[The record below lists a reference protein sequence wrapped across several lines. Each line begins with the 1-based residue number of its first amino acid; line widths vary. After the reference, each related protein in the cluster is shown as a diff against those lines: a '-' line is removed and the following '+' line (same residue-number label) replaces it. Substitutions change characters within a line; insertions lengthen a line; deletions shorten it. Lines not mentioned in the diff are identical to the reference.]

1 MNFFSITILALLSTQ
16 VQAMPVGS
24 FNALKIHTENFK
36 KLDPNY
42 DFDGIIKLS
51 NCSGSIIRFSGM
63 PESSK
68 AIAMTN
74 GHCLNSLGGMIKP
87 GQVVTEKAVARTMKV
102 YAKSQKLININA
114 TKVLYATMTN
124 TDVTLYEL
132 KETYKD
138 LSDKGVD
145 SFDFDGNHPAL
156 GTSIDVVSGYWD
168 RGYRCNID
176 AFIFELREADWT
188 MKDSIR
194 YSETGCDTIGGTSG
208 SPIIQTGTR
217 TVIGINNTGNENGEK
232 CTMDNPCEVD
242 EQGNIVVKPHASYGQ
257 QTYRISTC
265 LTPDFRIDLT
275 LPNCELYKQK
285 INSLNII

>member
-1 MNFFSITILALLSTQ
+1 MKLISLAFLTILSTQ
-16 VQAMPVGS
+16 VHAMPVGS
-24 FNALKIHTENFK
+24 FDALKVVSKNLNA
-36 KLDPNY
+36 LDPNY
-42 DFDGIIKLS
+42 DFNGIVKLS

-74 GHCLNSLGGMIKP
+74 GHCLSSGMPNP
-87 GQVVTEKAVARTMKV
+87 GEVVIGKTVSRSMKV
-102 YAKSQKLININA
+102 YSKSQKLVGITA
-114 TKVLYATMTN
+114 TKVLYSTMTN

-138 LSDKGVD
+138 LTAKGVD
-145 SFDFDGNHPAL
+145 SFDLDGNHPSL

-176 AFIFELREADWT
+176 AFIYVLREADWT

-194 YSETGCDTIGGTSG
+194 YTETGCDTIGGTSG

-217 TVIGINNTGNENGEK
+217 TVVGINNTGNEDGEK
-232 CTMDNPCEVD
+232 CTMNNPCEVD
-242 EQGNIVVKPHASYGQ
+242 EQGNIVVKAHASYGQ
-257 QTYRISTC
+257 QTYRIATC
-265 LTPDFRIDLT
+265 LTPDFRIDLN

-285 INSLNII
+285 

>member
-1 MNFFSITILALLSTQ
+1 MKLISFALLAIISTQ
-16 VQAMPVGS
+16 VQAMPLGP
-24 FNALKIHTENFK
+24 FDALKVKQKSFTA
-36 KLDPNY
+36 LDPNY

-51 NCSGSIIRFSGM
+51 NCSGSVIRFAGM
-63 PESSK
+63 PETSK

-74 GHCLNSLGGMIKP
+74 GHCLSSGMPTP
-87 GQVVTEKAVARTMKV
+87 GEVVIGKSVNRGMRV
-102 YAKSQKLININA
+102 FNKSQKLVSINA

-124 TDVTLYEL
+124 TDITLYEL

-138 LSDKGVD
+138 LSAKGVD
-145 SFDFDGNHPAL
+145 SFDLDGNHPSL

-176 AFIFELREADWT
+176 AFIFELKEADWT

-194 YSETGCDTIGGTSG
+194 YSNSGCDTIGGTSG

-217 TVIGINNTGNENGEK
+217 TVVGINNTGNENGER

-242 EQGNIVVKPHASYGQ
+242 EQGNVVVKAHASYGQ
-257 QTYRISTC
+257 QTYRIHSC

-275 LPNCELYKQK
+275 IPGCELYKSNK
-285 INSLNII
+285 

>member
-1 MNFFSITILALLSTQ
+1 MKIFSANKFIILCAIFINQ
-16 VQAMPVGS
+16 AYAMPIGA
-24 FNALKIHTENFK
+24 FNALKNHSESFK
-36 KLDPNY
+36 QLDPNF

-63 PESSK
+63 PDTAN

-74 GHCLNSLGGMIKP
+74 GHCLNSMGGMINP
-87 GQVVTEKAVARTMKV
+87 GEVITGKSVARAMKV
-102 YAKSQKLININA
+102 YNRSQNLVRINS
-114 TKVLYATMTN
+114 TKVLYATMTS
-124 TDVTLYEL
+124 TDITLYEL

-138 LSDKGVD
+138 LAARGVD
-145 SFDFDGNHPAL
+145 SFELVGNHPTL

-176 AFIFELREADWT
+176 AFIYELREADWT

-217 TVIGINNTGNENGEK
+217 SIIGINNTGNENGEK

-242 EQGNIVVKPHASYGQ
+242 QQGNIVVKIHASYGQ
-257 QTYRISTC
+257 QTFNINSC
-265 LTPDFRIDLT
+265 LTPDFRIDLS
-275 LPNCELYKQK
+275 LPGCKLYKMK
-285 INSLNII
+285 K